1 MSITAISPVS
11 FLNATSLIN
20 VGQPQAQSPPQ
31 QDTQKMQEDAP
42 YTSTSASPQGGSP
55 TGNAIAVQAFT
66 AFAPA
71 VQPIA
76 SLSPTTDLPQA
87 SPVDLGTD
95 ASGFVPQWSAVALD
109 VYA

>member
-1 MSITAISPVS
+1 MSVTAISPVS
-11 FLNATSLIN
+11 FLNAPSLIN
-20 VGQPQAQSPPQ
+20 IGQPQAQIPPQ
-31 QDTQKMQEDAP
+31 EDTQKTQEDA
-42 YTSTSASPQGGSP
+42 SNASSPQASSP

-76 SLSPTTDLPQA
+76 SLIPTTDLPQTLPA
-87 SPVDLGTD
+87 DLGTD
-95 ASGFVPQWSAVALD
+95 SSASTPQWSAVALD

>member
-1 MSITAISPVS
+1 MSVTAISPVS

-20 VGQPQAQSPPQ
+20 TEQPQAQIPL
-31 QDTQKMQEDAP
+31 QEDAQK
-42 YTSTSASPQGGSP
+42 TQADASIASSSASPQGSSP

-76 SLSPTTDLPQA
+76 SLIPATDLPQA
-87 SPVDLGTD
+87 LPVDLGTD
-95 ASGFVPQWSAVALD
+95 SSASTPQWSAVALD